1 MEITSKNIRL
11 LTLDLIYQS
20 GSSHLGSCFS
30 IADILACLYDRF
42 LTETDTFLLS
52 KGHAAACLYST
63 LALKNI
69 INREELIEKYGK
81 NDSYYMTHASHKVEG
96 VHFSSGSLGMM
107 ASVGV
112 GIAMAN
118 AQIFDE
124 SKTVIM
130 LSDGE
135 LNEGSNWEAFMYASH
150 KKLKN
155 LTFILDKNN
164 LQSLTTTKDTIDM
177 GDLRNKFTAFGLDT
191 YEVSGHDIS
200 EIDYALNVKTQSP
213 KMIIANTIKGKGSAL
228 IENQILWHY
237 KSPNQIEYDIIK
249 ADLNA

>member
-1 MEITSKNIRL
+1 
-11 LTLDLIYQS
+11 
-20 GSSHLGSCFS
+20 
-30 IADILACLYDRF
+30 
-42 LTETDTFLLS
+42 
-52 KGHAAACLYST
+52 
-63 LALKNI
+63 
-69 INREELIEKYGK
+69 
-81 NDSYYMTHASHKVEG
+81 MTHASHKVEG

-237 KSPNQIEYDIIK
+237 KSPNQSEYDIIK
-249 ADLNA
+249 SDLNA